1 MQTQIQTI
9 LTGST
14 GDDSYNWAYEE
25 GVTIIRDEGGFDQ
38 ITILNGDAN
47 NNSLWSASYED
58 EDGNFVIEGKDW
70 LNATLVI
77 ENGFGSGRVEKI
89 FWDYP
94 AGHKWSGDH
103 IWKESWVAHHSE
115 TFNKPAVEYIG
126 SFDDDEI
133 IAGSGYS
140 SLYGNAGDDLLIFG
154 PDGGWASGGSGKD
167 IIRGGDGNDYIA
179 GGAGNDY
186 LETGN
191 GDDSLYGDDGDDTLR
206 INGSGT
212 SFLDGGNGFDTF
224 QIDLT
229 NYTPSVDGFIVEI
242 NLQTGK
248 SGAYG
253 FDGPLTDQLV
263 NIEGIEYSGSHESI
277 LTGDS
282 IGNSIRGGSGD
293 DEIRGGAGDDILN
306 TGSGGDDS
314 IYGEDGDDLLI
325 NSASGSSVTLDGGEG
340 IDTFKQDLTNFS
352 SLSSDIIVE
361 INLEQGISGALG
373 YTNNQDKLISIENIT
388 YIGYHDSELTGDANS
403 NVILG
408 SHGSDKIFGG
418 AGNDTLYG
426 GDGSDSLVGGA
437 GNDNL
442 DGGGGEDVIDY
453 SSSTAKVYLDSAIG
467 SGSDGLSGTDLFQ
480 NIEGFIGSDYDDE
493 MYGRQTDV
501 SIAIELNALTGDT
514 RNYEQFKGNSGD
526 DVIDGREG
534 YDELSYTTSQIPLTI
549 DLAST
554 TQLDGLGGT
563 DTISNIE
570 GVEATPYDDIIFG
583 TNGDNSLDGRFGN
596 NTIDGRGGFDFVEY
610 NGGGRHN
617 LVLDL
622 GAKTASFTKG
632 ATGTQYT
639 DTLTNIEGVI
649 GSLND
654 DDITGDQAINKLYGA
669 DGDDILR
676 GAGGDD
682 YLSTGAGTDYVK
694 GDQGLDTLALAADG
708 LWSYGSYAK
717 NVGSTN
723 LVGTENLISIKGYT
737 QFSDVVDGGADI
749 DELVLTESKDAFFLH
764 DSYSALHSTL
774 STTADNTTARLI
786 DLEEISAGD
795 GDDLI
800 DLTSENFSLASIDMT
815 LNGEAGN
822 DILWAAQGD
831 DTLNGGI
838 GDDVLNGSSGDDTLT
853 GGSGSDTFEFTAT
866 SGNDTITDFA
876 VEDVLKFYRRSS
888 DTNDAV
894 IDEVNDQVT
903 WQADGHVVTIDFD
916 TDITASNV
924 TIEYELI

>member
-1 MQTQIQTI
+1 MQTQIQTV

-14 GDDSYNWAYEE
+14 ADDSYNWAYEE

-115 TFNKPAVEYIG
+115 TLNESAVEYIG
-126 SFDDDEI
+126 SLEDNEI
-133 IAGSGYS
+133 VAGSGYS
-140 SLYGNAGDDLLIFG
+140 ALYGNAGDDLLIFG

-167 IIRGGDGNDYIA
+167 IIRGGDGADYIS

-212 SFLDGGNGFDTF
+212 SFLDGGDGFDTF

-263 NIEGIEYSGSHESI
+263 NIEVIEYSGSHESI

-282 IGNSIRGGSGD
+282 IGNAIRGGSGD
-293 DEIRGGAGDDILN
+293 DEIRGGAGNDVLNTGSGGDDSIYGENGDDLLINSASNSLVYFNGGDGIDTFKQDLTVFPNLPDGMIIEINLDSGRAGAVGYSTTYDTLENIENITHIGYHDSELTGDANSNVILGSYGDDIIKGGAGDDILN

-314 IYGEDGDDLLI
+314 IYGENGDDLLI
-325 NSASGSSVTLDGGEG
+325 NSASGSSVILDGGEG
-340 IDTFKQDLTNFS
+340 NDTFKQDLTNFT

-388 YIGYHDSELTGDANS
+388 YIGYHDSELTGDANP

-408 SHGSDKIFGG
+408 SFGSDKIFGG
-418 AGNDTLYG
+418 DGADVISTGGGADIALAGAGADVV
-426 GDGSDSLVGGA
+426 SLVP
-437 GNDNL
+437 
-442 DGGGGEDVIDY
+442 DGV
-453 SSSTAKVYLDSAIG
+453 
-467 SGSDGLSGTDLFQ
+467 
-480 NIEGFIGSDYDDE
+480 
-493 MYGRQTDV
+493 
-501 SIAIELNALTGDT
+501 
-514 RNYEQFKGNSGD
+514 
-526 DVIDGREG
+526 
-534 YDELSYTTSQIPLTI
+534 
-549 DLAST
+549 
-554 TQLDGLGGT
+554 
-563 DTISNIE
+563 
-570 GVEATPYDDIIFG
+570 
-583 TNGDNSLDGRFGN
+583 
-596 NTIDGRGGFDFVEY
+596 
-610 NGGGRHN
+610 
-617 LVLDL
+617 
-622 GAKTASFTKG
+622 
-632 ATGTQYT
+632 
-639 DTLTNIEGVI
+639 
-649 GSLND
+649 
-654 DDITGDQAINKLYGA
+654 
-669 DGDDILR
+669 
-676 GAGGDD
+676 
-682 YLSTGAGTDYVK
+682 
-694 GDQGLDTLALAADG
+694 
-708 LWSYGSYAK
+708 WSYGSYAK

-723 LVGTENLISIKGYT
+723 LVGTENLISIKGCT

-749 DELVLTESKDAFFLH
+749 DELDLTESNDAFFLH

-774 STTADNTTARLI
+774 STMADNTTARLI
-786 DLEEISAGD
+786 DLETISAGD

-815 LNGEAGN
+815 LNGEAGD

-831 DTLNGGI
+831 DILNGGTGNDI
-838 GDDVLNGSSGDDTLT
+838 LNGSSGNDTLT
-853 GGSGSDTFEFTAT
+853 GGAGSDTFEFTAT
-866 SGNDTITDFA
+866 SGNDTITDFTS
-876 VEDVLKFYRRSS
+876 EDILKFYRRES
-888 DTNDAV
+888 DTNNAV
-894 IDEVNDQVT
+894 VDGAKNQVI
-903 WQADGHVVTIDFD
+903 WEADGQTVTIDFD
-916 TDITASNV
+916 TDITATNV